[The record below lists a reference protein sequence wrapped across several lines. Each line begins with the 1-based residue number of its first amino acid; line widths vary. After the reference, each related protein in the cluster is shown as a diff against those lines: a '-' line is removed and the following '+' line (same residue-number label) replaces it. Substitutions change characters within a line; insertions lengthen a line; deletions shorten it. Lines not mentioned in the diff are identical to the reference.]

1 MKVELIS
8 YTPNPI
14 QQMYLAA
21 TRCVTAGE
29 VKPSDPETMKRVVE
43 KCLNAGHLTVA
54 EFVDFT
60 FSIEGITRSCSH
72 QLVRH
77 RHASFCQMSERRV
90 KIGADGGIE
99 KFEQFLKNPNSTS
112 CEQMAELL
120 SKYFNLDSA
129 ILAGPLCI
137 CAFSNYLE
145 MVQNGVP
152 VEQARAVLPE
162 CTLTNLYMHVNLRS
176 LIEMARLRLC
186 TKSENEIR
194 RLFAEIVTQVRRLG
208 GKTIDPEG
216 NFLATWLV
224 PKCYHYGR
232 CNELNGCG
240 HIERIHKM
248 EKEKE
253 SIENDI
259 ESTEAENE

>member
-8 YTPNPI
+8 YTQNPI

-29 VKPSDPETMKRVVE
+29 VKPSDPETMERVVE

-90 KIGADGGIE
+90 VLGTDDDVYYLDEEYLGYGGGCCSVE
-99 KFEQFLKNPNSTS
+99 VE
-112 CEQMAELL
+112 AEE
-120 SKYFNLDSA
+120 
-129 ILAGPLCI
+129 
-137 CAFSNYLE
+137 AFSRIFGKVPKTAKMNVAISFLE
-145 MVQNGVP
+145 YRDLIKNGVP

-162 CTLTNLYMHVNLRS
+162 CTLTNLYMHVNFRA
-176 LIEMARLRLC
+176 LIEMAKLRLC
-186 TKSENEIR
+186 GKAELEIR
-194 RLFAEIVTQVRRLG
+194 TLFDYIVGTVEDIPDG
-208 GKTIDPEG
+208 M
-216 NFLATWLV
+216 FLAKWLK
-224 PKCYHYGR
+224 PKCHFQGR
-232 CNELNGCG
+232 CNEEKPCG
-240 HIERIHKM
+240 YFQRFE
-248 EKEKE
+248 EKEK
-253 SIENDI
+253 NQ
-259 ESTEAENE
+259 

>member
-8 YTPNPI
+8 YTQNPI

-29 VKPSDPETMKRVVE
+29 VKPSDPETMERVVE

-90 KIGADGGIE
+90 KIGTPEEYSMVRNTIDDVSPISWPKEETTKIIE
-99 KFEQFLKNPNSTS
+99 KYFSITCNDNELKQAIMDSLFVRF
-112 CEQMAELL
+112 CDYWELIQCGL
-120 SKYFNLDSA
+120 S
-129 ILAGPLCI
+129 
-137 CAFSNYLE
+137 
-145 MVQNGVP
+145 

-162 CTLTNLYMHVNLRS
+162 CTLTNLYMHVNFRA
-176 LIEMARLRLC
+176 LIEMAKLRLC
-186 TKSENEIR
+186 GKAELEIR
-194 RLFAEIVTQVRRLG
+194 QLFQLIRLNIGYLMG
-208 GKTIDPEG
+208 DTINPEG
-216 NFLATWLV
+216 EFLRKFLQ
-224 PKCYHYGR
+224 PKCIWLGK
-232 CNELNGCG
+232 CNEAKPCG
-240 HIERIHKM
+240 VYKW
-248 EKEKE
+248 EKLGKE
-253 SIENDI
+253 
-259 ESTEAENE
+259 ESQ

>member
-8 YTPNPI
+8 YTLNPI

-77 RHASFCQMSERRV
+77 RHASFCQQSQRRV
-90 KIGADGGIE
+90 PIGSENEAWYVKDYFECETNSRAVVMADI
-99 KFEQFLKNPNSTS
+99 LRR
-112 CEQMAELL
+112 
-120 SKYFNLDSA
+120 YFHGNTPIQVKSIGRSFA
-129 ILAGPLCI
+129 
-137 CAFSNYLE
+137 SYWE
-145 MVQNGVP
+145 MVENGVP

-162 CTLTNLYMHVNLRS
+162 CTLTNLYMHVNFRA
-176 LIEMARLRLC
+176 LIEMAKLRLC
-186 TKSENEIR
+186 GKAELEIR
-194 RLFAEIVTQVRRLG
+194 TLFDYIVGTVEDIPDG
-208 GKTIDPEG
+208 M
-216 NFLATWLV
+216 FLAKWLK
-224 PKCYHYGR
+224 PKCYFQRR
-232 CNELNGCG
+232 CNEAKPCG
-240 HIERIHKM
+240 YFKQF
-248 EKEKE
+248 E
-253 SIENDI
+253 SKGE
-259 ESTEAENE
+259 

>member
-8 YTPNPI
+8 YTPDPI

-29 VKPSDPETMKRVVE
+29 VKPSDPETMERVVE

-90 KIGADGGIE
+90 KIGTPEEYEIVKRSQGKDEIIDSEMEAAAGVI
-99 KFEQFLKNPNSTS
+99 T
-112 CEQMAELL
+112 
-120 SKYFNLDSA
+120 KYFGDTPNNL
-129 ILAGPLCI
+129 LADKKIVNIQYRSFLD
-137 CAFSNYLE
+137 YWE
-145 MVQNGVP
+145 MIQNGVP

-162 CTLTNLYMHVNLRS
+162 CTLTNLYMHVNFRA
-176 LIEMARLRLC
+176 LIEMAKLRLC
-186 TKSENEIR
+186 GKAELEIR
-194 RLFAEIVTQVRRLG
+194 QLFQLIRLNIGYLMG
-208 GKTIDPEG
+208 DTINPEG
-216 NFLATWLV
+216 EFLRKFLQ
-224 PKCYHYGR
+224 PKCIWLGK
-232 CNELNGCG
+232 CNEAKPCG
-240 HIERIHKM
+240 VYKWEKL
-248 EKEKE
+248 EKE
-253 SIENDI
+253 ENQ
-259 ESTEAENE
+259 